1 MDDVDFYGSAT
12 VGERGQIVLPSKL
25 RKKLGIKAGDKI
37 LVLGREKYGKWGIML
52 VKAEVLAK
60 MLEEWEGKIKDI
72 FMKSEGGKRSN
83 TEKE

>member
-1 MDDVDFYGSAT
+1 M
-12 VGERGQIVLPSKL
+12 
-25 RKKLGIKAGDKI
+25 
-37 LVLGREKYGKWGIML
+37 LGREKYGKWGIML

-83 TEKE
+83 NKKE